1 MINNKKNKIL
11 ITGSAGFVGFHTTI
25 KLLNLGHDV
34 VGVDNLNRYYDQ
46 SLKKDRLKE
55 IFKISKKAKGKFI
68 FFKCDINDKKK
79 ILNIFKKNKFH
90 QVIHLA
96 AQVGVRNSIK
106 YPFDYFSTNLFG
118 FCNILENCK
127 NYSVKH
133 LIFASSSSVYGSTNK
148 FPFSEHS
155 SSSDQP
161 IQLYAATKR
170 SNEIIAYSYSHLY
183 KMKITALRFFTVYG
197 PYGRPDMALFKFVK
211 SALKNKKIDLYNFG
225 NHIRDFTYIDDV
237 VKIIYLSINKIPKL
251 DKNKSITE
259 FQSKAP
265 WRIYNISSSRPVKL
279 KKFVRQIEKQL
290 NTKINFKNLPLQV
303 GDVKIATGSMRRT
316 ISKFGYKPK
325 YQTNYGIK
333 KFVSW
338 YKEYYKLT

>member
-1 MINNKKNKIL
+1 M
-11 ITGSAGFVGFHTTI
+11 
-25 KLLNLGHDV
+25 
-34 VGVDNLNRYYDQ
+34 
-46 SLKKDRLKE
+46 
-55 IFKISKKAKGKFI
+55 
-68 FFKCDINDKKK
+68 KKK
-79 ILNIFKKNKFH
+79 ILVTGAAGFIGFHLTKFLLKKNFKVIGVDNINNYYSKKLKLGRLEILSNFKNFFFYKKDITNQKDLEKIFIKNKP
-90 QVIHLA
+90 QVVINLA
-96 AQVGVRNSIK
+96 AMAGVRFSIK
-106 YPFDYFSTNLFG
+106 QPKKYIKNNINSFQ
-118 FCNILENCK
+118 NILELSNK
-127 NYSVKH
+127 YKVKH
-133 LIFASSSSVYGSTNK
+133 LVYASSSSIYGMNSK
-148 FPFSEHS
+148 IPFSEEDRASH
-155 SSSDQP
+155 P
-161 IQLYAATKR
+161 ISVYAATKR
-170 SNEIIAYSYSHLY
+170 SNELLAHVYSNMY
-183 KMKITALRFFTVYG
+183 KLPTTGLRFFTVYG
-197 PYGRPDMALFKFVK
+197 PWGRPDMALFKFVK

-279 KKFVRQIEKQL
+279 KKFVSQIEKQL

>member
-1 MINNKKNKIL
+1 M
-11 ITGSAGFVGFHTTI
+11 
-25 KLLNLGHDV
+25 
-34 VGVDNLNRYYDQ
+34 
-46 SLKKDRLKE
+46 
-55 IFKISKKAKGKFI
+55 
-68 FFKCDINDKKK
+68 KKK
-79 ILNIFKKNKFH
+79 ILVTGAAGFIGFHLTKFLLKKNFKVIGVDNINNYYSKKLKLNRLKILLNFKNFFFYKKDITNQKDLEKIFIKNKP
-90 QVIHLA
+90 QVVINLA
-96 AQVGVRNSIK
+96 AMAGVRFSIK
-106 YPFDYFSTNLFG
+106 QPKKYIKNNINSFQ
-118 FCNILENCK
+118 NILELSNK
-127 NYSVKH
+127 YKVKH
-133 LIFASSSSVYGSTNK
+133 LVYASSSSIYGMNSK
-148 FPFSEHS
+148 IPFSEEDRASH
-155 SSSDQP
+155 P
-161 IQLYAATKR
+161 ISVYAATKR
-170 SNEIIAYSYSHLY
+170 SNELLAHVYSNMY
-183 KMKITALRFFTVYG
+183 KLPTTGLRFFTVYG
-197 PYGRPDMALFKFVK
+197 PWGRPDMALFKFVK

-279 KKFVRQIEKQL
+279 KKFIGQIEKQL

>member
-1 MINNKKNKIL
+1 MKKKIL
-11 ITGSAGFVGFHTTI
+11 ITGAVGFIGFYLT
-25 KLLNLGHDV
+25 KFLLKKNFKV
-34 VGVDNLNRYYDQ
+34 IGVDNINNYYSKKLKLNRLKILLNFKNFFFY
-46 SLKKDRLKE
+46 KKDITNQKDLEK
-55 IFKISKKAKGKFI
+55 IFI
-68 FFKCDINDKKK
+68 
-79 ILNIFKKNKFH
+79 KNKP
-90 QVIHLA
+90 QVVINLA
-96 AQVGVRNSIK
+96 AMAGVRFSIK
-106 YPFDYFSTNLFG
+106 QPKKYIKNNING
-118 FCNILENCK
+118 FQNILELSNK
-127 NYSVKH
+127 YKVKH
-133 LIFASSSSVYGSTNK
+133 LVYASSSSIYGMNSK
-148 FPFSEHS
+148 IPFSEEDRASH
-155 SSSDQP
+155 P
-161 IQLYAATKR
+161 ISVYAATKR
-170 SNEIIAYSYSHLY
+170 SNELLAHVYSNMY
-183 KMKITALRFFTVYG
+183 KLPTTGLRFFTVYG
-197 PYGRPDMALFKFVK
+197 PWGRPDMALFKFVK

-251 DKNKSITE
+251 DKSKSITE

-279 KKFVRQIEKQL
+279 KKFVSQIEKQL

-303 GDVKIATGSMRRT
+303 GDVKIATGSMTRT

>member
-1 MINNKKNKIL
+1 M
-11 ITGSAGFVGFHTTI
+11 
-25 KLLNLGHDV
+25 
-34 VGVDNLNRYYDQ
+34 
-46 SLKKDRLKE
+46 
-55 IFKISKKAKGKFI
+55 
-68 FFKCDINDKKK
+68 KKK
-79 ILNIFKKNKFH
+79 ILVTGAAGFIGFHLTKFLLKKNFKVIGVDNINNYYSKKLKLNRLKILLNFKNFFFYKKDITNQKDLEKIFIKNKP
-90 QVIHLA
+90 QVVINLA
-96 AQVGVRNSIK
+96 AMAGVRFSIK
-106 YPFDYFSTNLFG
+106 QPKKYIKNNING
-118 FCNILENCK
+118 FQNILELSNK
-127 NYSVKH
+127 YKVKH
-133 LIFASSSSVYGSTNK
+133 LVYASSSSIYGMNSK
-148 FPFSEHS
+148 IPFSEEDRASH
-155 SSSDQP
+155 P
-161 IQLYAATKR
+161 ISVYAATKR
-170 SNEIIAYSYSHLY
+170 SNELLAHVYSNMY
-183 KMKITALRFFTVYG
+183 KLPTTGLRFFTVYG
-197 PYGRPDMALFKFVK
+197 PWGRPDMALFKFVK

-279 KKFVRQIEKQL
+279 KKFVSQIEKQL

>member
-1 MINNKKNKIL
+1 M
-11 ITGSAGFVGFHTTI
+11 
-25 KLLNLGHDV
+25 
-34 VGVDNLNRYYDQ
+34 
-46 SLKKDRLKE
+46 
-55 IFKISKKAKGKFI
+55 
-68 FFKCDINDKKK
+68 KKK
-79 ILNIFKKNKFH
+79 ILVTGAAGFIGFHLTKFLLKKNFKVIGVDNINNYYSKKLKLNRLKILLNFKNFFFYKKDITNQKDLEKIFIKNKP
-90 QVIHLA
+90 QVVINLA
-96 AQVGVRNSIK
+96 AMAGVRFSIK
-106 YPFDYFSTNLFG
+106 QPKEYIKNNINSFQ
-118 FCNILENCK
+118 NILELSNK
-127 NYSVKH
+127 YKVKH
-133 LIFASSSSVYGSTNK
+133 LVYASSSSIYGMNSK
-148 FPFSEHS
+148 IPFSEEDRASH
-155 SSSDQP
+155 P
-161 IQLYAATKR
+161 ISVYAATKR
-170 SNEIIAYSYSHLY
+170 SNELLAHVYSNMY
-183 KMKITALRFFTVYG
+183 KLPTTGLRFFTAYG
-197 PYGRPDMALFKFVK
+197 PWGRPDMALFKFVK

-279 KKFVRQIEKQL
+279 KKFIGQIEKQL

>member
-1 MINNKKNKIL
+1 MYKL
-11 ITGSAGFVGFHTTI
+11 PTTG
-25 KLLNLGHDV
+25 
-34 VGVDNLNRYYDQ
+34 
-46 SLKKDRLKE
+46 
-55 IFKISKKAKGKFI
+55 
-68 FFKCDINDKKK
+68 
-79 ILNIFKKNKFH
+79 
-90 QVIHLA
+90 
-96 AQVGVRNSIK
+96 
-106 YPFDYFSTNLFG
+106 
-118 FCNILENCK
+118 
-127 NYSVKH
+127 
-133 LIFASSSSVYGSTNK
+133 
-148 FPFSEHS
+148 
-155 SSSDQP
+155 
-161 IQLYAATKR
+161 
-170 SNEIIAYSYSHLY
+170 
-183 KMKITALRFFTVYG
+183 LRFFTVYG
-197 PYGRPDMALFKFVK
+197 PWGRPDMALFKFVK

-279 KKFVRQIEKQL
+279 KKFVSQIEKQL

>member
-46 SLKKDRLKE
+46 SLKKNRLKE
-55 IFKISKKAKGKFI
+55 IFKISKKTKKKFI

-90 QVIHLA
+90 QEIHLA
-96 AQVGVRNSIK
+96 AQVGVRISIK

-197 PYGRPDMALFKFVK
+197 PWGRPDMAIYKFTK
-211 SALKNKKIDLYNFG
+211 NILENKKIKVFNYGEHF
-225 NHIRDFTYIDDV
+225 RDFTYISDI
-237 VKIIYLSINKIPKL
+237 VKGILKA
-251 DKNKSITE
+251 KNRKKKKTE
-259 FQSKAP
+259 E
-265 WRIYNISSSRPVKL
+265 I
-279 KKFVRQIEKQL
+279 
-290 NTKINFKNLPLQV
+290 
-303 GDVKIATGSMRRT
+303 
-316 ISKFGYKPK
+316 
-325 YQTNYGIK
+325 
-333 KFVSW
+333 
-338 YKEYYKLT
+338 

>member
-1 MINNKKNKIL
+1 M
-11 ITGSAGFVGFHTTI
+11 
-25 KLLNLGHDV
+25 
-34 VGVDNLNRYYDQ
+34 
-46 SLKKDRLKE
+46 
-55 IFKISKKAKGKFI
+55 
-68 FFKCDINDKKK
+68 KKK
-79 ILNIFKKNKFH
+79 ILVTGAAGFIGFHLTKFLLKKNFKVIGVDNINNYYSKKLKLNRLKILLNFKNFFFYKKDITNQKDLEKIFIKNKP
-90 QVIHLA
+90 QVVINLA
-96 AQVGVRNSIK
+96 AMAGVRFSIK
-106 YPFDYFSTNLFG
+106 QPKKYIKNNINSFQ
-118 FCNILENCK
+118 NILELSNK
-127 NYSVKH
+127 YKVKH
-133 LIFASSSSVYGSTNK
+133 LVYASSSSIYGMNSK
-148 FPFSEHS
+148 IPFSEEDRASH
-155 SSSDQP
+155 P
-161 IQLYAATKR
+161 ISVYAATKR
-170 SNEIIAYSYSHLY
+170 SNELLAHVYSNMY
-183 KMKITALRFFTVYG
+183 KLPTTGLRFFTAYG
-197 PYGRPDMALFKFVK
+197 PWGRPDMALFKFVK
-211 SALKNKKIDLYNFG
+211 LALKNKKIDLYNFG

-279 KKFVRQIEKQL
+279 KKFIGQIEKQL

-325 YQTNYGIK
+325 HQINYGIK

>member
-1 MINNKKNKIL
+1 M
-11 ITGSAGFVGFHTTI
+11 
-25 KLLNLGHDV
+25 
-34 VGVDNLNRYYDQ
+34 
-46 SLKKDRLKE
+46 
-55 IFKISKKAKGKFI
+55 
-68 FFKCDINDKKK
+68 KKK
-79 ILNIFKKNKFH
+79 ILVTGAAGFIGFHLTKFLLKKNFKVIGVDNINNYYSKKLKLGRLEILSNFKNFFFYKKDITNQKDLEKIFIKNKP
-90 QVIHLA
+90 QVVINLA
-96 AQVGVRNSIK
+96 AMAGVRFSIK
-106 YPFDYFSTNLFG
+106 QPKKYIKNNING
-118 FCNILENCK
+118 FQNILELSNK
-127 NYSVKH
+127 YKVKH
-133 LIFASSSSVYGSTNK
+133 LVYASSSSIYGMNSK
-148 FPFSEHS
+148 IPFSEEDRASH
-155 SSSDQP
+155 P
-161 IQLYAATKR
+161 ISVYAATKR
-170 SNEIIAYSYSHLY
+170 SNELLAHVYSNMY
-183 KMKITALRFFTVYG
+183 KLPTTGLRFFTAYG
-197 PYGRPDMALFKFVK
+197 PWGRPDMALFKFVK

-279 KKFVRQIEKQL
+279 KKFVSQIEKQL

>member
-1 MINNKKNKIL
+1 M
-11 ITGSAGFVGFHTTI
+11 
-25 KLLNLGHDV
+25 
-34 VGVDNLNRYYDQ
+34 
-46 SLKKDRLKE
+46 
-55 IFKISKKAKGKFI
+55 
-68 FFKCDINDKKK
+68 KKK
-79 ILNIFKKNKFH
+79 ILVTGAAGFIGFHLTKFLLKKNFKVIGVDNINNYYSKKLKLGRLEILSNFKNFFFYKKDITNQKDLEKIFIKNKP
-90 QVIHLA
+90 QVVINLA
-96 AQVGVRNSIK
+96 AMAGVRFSIK
-106 YPFDYFSTNLFG
+106 QPKKYIKNNINSFQ
-118 FCNILENCK
+118 NILELSNK
-127 NYSVKH
+127 YKVKH
-133 LIFASSSSVYGSTNK
+133 LVYASSSSIYGMNSK
-148 FPFSEHS
+148 IPFSEEDRASH
-155 SSSDQP
+155 P
-161 IQLYAATKR
+161 ISVYAATKR
-170 SNEIIAYSYSHLY
+170 SNELLAHVYSNMY
-183 KMKITALRFFTVYG
+183 KLPTTGLRFFTAYG
-197 PYGRPDMALFKFVK
+197 PWGRPDMALFKFVK